1 MTEFN
6 NNVERELDWGDTLVN
21 DGNEFI
27 LLPAGEYE
35 FEVTKFERGRFN
47 GSEKMPACPKA
58 ELTFKIESPEGT
70 AFVSE
75 QLLLHT
81 KMEWRLSAFFAAI
94 GQKKKGQPL
103 PMNWNNVIGSKGRC
117 KVIVNKY
124 TNRDGAER
132 ENNRIDSYIMPAD
145 YETGTQQPTQPTY
158 QAPAQPQQPQ
168 AQQTSFFQGNTTQP
182 AQPNQPANGGFGG
195 F

>member
-47 GSEKMPACPKA
+47 GSAKMPACPKA
-58 ELTFKIESPEGT
+58 ELTFKIESPKGT

-103 PMNWNNVIGSKGRC
+103 QMNWNTVVGSKGRC
-117 KVIVNKY
+117 KIIINKY
-124 TNRDGAER
+124 TNKDGVER
-132 ENNRIDSYIMPAD
+132 ENNRVDSYIMLAD
-145 YETGTQQPTQPTY
+145 YETGGAAQPTQTTQQ
-158 QAPAQPQQPQ
+158 QANPAQP
-168 AQQTSFFQGNTTQP
+168 QQTSFFQGQTTQP
-182 AQPNQPANGGFGG
+182 TNGFGG

>member
-6 NNVERELDWGDTLVN
+6 NNVERELDWGDTLTN
-21 DGNEFI
+21 DGGGFI

-47 GSEKMPACPKA
+47 GSDKMPACPKA
-58 ELTFKIESPEGT
+58 DLTFKIEGTDGT

-75 QLLLHT
+75 SLLLHT
-81 KMEWRLSAFFAAI
+81 KTEWRLSAFFAAI

-103 PMNWNNVIGSKGRC
+103 QMNWGTVIGSKGRC
-117 KVIVNKY
+117 KVIVNTYMK
-124 TNRDGAER
+124 DGAER
-132 ENNRIDSYIMPAD
+132 KNNRIDGYVMPAGYD
-145 YETGTQQPTQPTY
+145 TGTPQPSAPQQPAY
-158 QAPAQPQQPQ
+158 QAP
-168 AQQTSFFQGNTTQP
+168 SQP
-182 AQPNQPANGGFGG
+182 AGGFGG

>member
-1 MTEFN
+1 MTDFN
-6 NNVERELDWGDTLVN
+6 NNVEREFDWNDTLVN

-35 FEVTKFERGRFN
+35 FEITKFERGRFN

-58 ELTFKIESPEGT
+58 ELTFKIESPQGT

-75 QLLLHT
+75 QLLLHS

-103 PMNWNNVIGSKGRC
+103 QMNWNTVIGSKGRC

-132 ENNRIDSYIMPAD
+132 KNNRIDSYIMPEG
-145 YETGTQQPTQPTY
+145 YETGAQQTSQTQP
-158 QAPAQPQQPQ
+158 AQQQPQ
-168 AQQTSFFQGNTTQP
+168 AQQTSFFQGNTTQL
-182 AQPNQPANGGFGG
+182 AQPQQPTQPANGGFGG